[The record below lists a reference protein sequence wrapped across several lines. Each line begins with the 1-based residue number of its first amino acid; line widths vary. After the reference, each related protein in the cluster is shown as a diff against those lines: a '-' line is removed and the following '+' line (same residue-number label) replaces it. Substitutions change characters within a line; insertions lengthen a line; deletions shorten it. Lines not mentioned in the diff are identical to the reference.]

1 MLKSSLAAT
10 AAAVL
15 VSAFVAGSA
24 AAAQYEFRFDNP
36 LPGGGAN
43 PLPNFSQG
51 GITATPGCQV
61 HNALNGT
68 VCSVTQNAEGLGVSW
83 SRPGLL
89 DDTSGE
95 IDGLFRDESLTL
107 TFSQKVRIVRIDFEN
122 VTNIDTD
129 LPWPLPDVH
138 IHDESALLVDGV
150 VKGFGQISL
159 ALGIAGAT
167 ANCAG
172 VDDGD
177 SGLECEVNVSAL
189 NWWGNS
195 FTFGGTDLD
204 TDDNFRIESIVI
216 EAIPEPATLALFG
229 VGMLGAGLARRR
241 RK

>member
-1 MLKSSLAAT
+1 MVKFSLAAA

-15 VSAFVAGSA
+15 VSAFVGSA
-24 AAAQYEFRFDNP
+24 SAAQFELRFDNP
-36 LPGGGAN
+36 LPGGGSN
-43 PLPNFSQG
+43 PLPSFSQG
-51 GITATPGCQV
+51 GVTATPGCQV
-61 HNALNGT
+61 HNPLGGT
-68 VCSVTQNAEGLGVSW
+68 ACSVTQNAEGLGVTW
-83 SRPGLL
+83 SRPGFP
-89 DDTSGE
+89 DDTSDE

-122 VTNIDTD
+122 VTD
-129 LPWPLPDVH
+129 LDLELPFPLPDIH

-167 ANCAG
+167 ANCTG

-189 NWWGNS
+189 NWWANS
-195 FTFGGTDLD
+195 LTFGGTDLD
-204 TDDNFRIESIVI
+204 TDDNFRIESIVF

-229 VGMLGAGLARRR
+229 VGLLGAGLARRR